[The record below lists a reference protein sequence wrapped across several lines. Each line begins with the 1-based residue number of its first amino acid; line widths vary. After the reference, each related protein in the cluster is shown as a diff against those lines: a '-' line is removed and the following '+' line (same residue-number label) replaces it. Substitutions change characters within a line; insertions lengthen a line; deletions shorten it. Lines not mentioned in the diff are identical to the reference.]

1 MTPELYAAIRQA
13 LIRTTAFGSNQ
24 DVRNLFVDPRLA
36 PWRHNVPES
45 GSPAGRA
52 SAVMAYLHDRAN
64 VQGQKALALLL
75 QVLGEEEPEQ
85 LGATLTSLA
94 AQLDPSLQLPAPNL
108 QSQVPSTSPI
118 PDPRSP
124 IPDRYTTFD
133 LHISPGGHAVATSSQ
148 GQATA
153 EISTSVPAAIATA
166 LRQVEDRT
174 TTAAGLKEL
183 GDAFFRWLFP
193 QKIEAHLLATEA
205 VANERGHKLR
215 IRLRVEAPA
224 IATLPLELL
233 YWRER
238 GHFLAVNPNTALS
251 RYLSVNLPPGRVRP
265 RQRPLHML
273 AIIADASDLPR
284 LDPDEW
290 EAILLHALE
299 TPLNANQL
307 TLETVKNATRREITR
322 ALLRQKPDIVQFIGH
337 GVYQQGTAYVALVDQ
352 FSGASWLLDDERFA
366 GLFAGY
372 DDNLALVSLATCE
385 SATSADPQGF
395 SGLAP
400 RLQQR
405 GIPAV
410 LAMQYKV
417 YVKTARVVLEDFYT
431 TLAARKPLDWAI
443 QQARNAVAL
452 DFGTDNREF
461 ATPVLYLR
469 AEDGTVFGD

>member
-1 MTPELYAAIRQA
+1 MTPELHTAIRQA
-13 LIRTTAFGSNQ
+13 LIRTNAFGSNQ
-24 DVRNLFVDPRLA
+24 DVRSLFIDPRLQ
-36 PWRHNVPES
+36 PWRNNVPES

-94 AQLDPSLQLPAPNL
+94 AQLDPSLADPQ
-108 QSQVPSTSPI
+108 SPI
-118 PDPRSP
+118 PAPRSP
-124 IPDRYTTFD
+124 LPDHYTTFD

-174 TTAAGLKEL
+174 TTATGLKEL
-183 GDAFFRWLFP
+183 GDAFFHWLFP

-251 RYLSVNLPPGRVRP
+251 RYLNVNLPPGRVRT

-284 LDPDEW
+284 LDPGEW

-307 TLETVKNATRREITR
+307 TLETVKKATRREITN
-322 ALLRQKPDIVQFIGH
+322 ALLRQKPDIIQFIGH
-337 GVYQQGTAYVALVDQ
+337 GVYQHGTAYVALVDQ
-352 FSGASWLLDDERFA
+352 FTGASWLLDDERFT

-385 SATSADPQGF
+385 SGTSADPQGF

-431 TLAARKPLDWAI
+431 ALAARKPLDWAI

-469 AEDGTVFGD
+469 AEDGTVFGE